1 MSKEIDNFLDNY
13 IKDTIYDYAV
23 MIDGEWGSGKT
34 FYIKNYVERKGREEN
49 FIYVSLWC

>member
-23 MIDGEWGSGKT
+23 MIDGEWGSGKH
-34 FYIKNYVERKGREEN
+34 
-49 FIYVSLWC
+49 FI